1 MTFGQR
7 LLSVTLC
14 IALIIGVVFAGTFIE
29 PTYVLDQE
37 EDETQLDLAE
47 TAFFAKDTLEMW
59 YTDDALTDYLTNM
72 AVAYYEDTGIQVVP
86 RLKSAVE
93 YLETAYDSSVY
104 DNIEGVKP
112 PDLYILGTDKLE
124 KAYLEGLACEIK
136 DYNKHV
142 ASDFYS
148 KAGVDAVT
156 YHGKKVALPF
166 YFETSAMLYN
176 KTYMDESGRA
186 FPQTLNDL
194 QDFADAYEAPEAIE
208 SVFKWDPSDIFY
220 NYYIAGNYLVVG
232 GDTGDD
238 KSLIDVNNA
247 DAVACLDAFK
257 SLNEFFYVDRKIT
270 NYESIMEDFMQGKMV
285 FTVATS
291 DCVATLEKAKQDGS
305 FAFEYGVTMLP
316 NISADYKTRSLS
328 QTESVVIN
336 GFSTKRDL
344 AEGFATYIT
353 FDNADK
359 LYEQSGKMAVKKG
372 LVYPL
377 PQMEAFYNE
386 YDASIGVP
394 KLLGAGNYWV
404 SLEIGFSKALDG
416 EDSQEILDE
425 LQAQLISQ
433 NQ

>member
-7 LLSVTLC
+7 LMSISVC
-14 IALIIGVVFAGTFIE
+14 IFFLIGVVLAGVYFE
-29 PTYVLDQE
+29 PNYAGVDDE
-37 EDETQLDLAE
+37 ESKEIDLTE

-59 YTDDALTDYLTNM
+59 YTDEALTDYLTNM
-72 AVAYYEDTGIQVVP
+72 AVSYYEETGIQVVP

-93 YLETAYDSSVY
+93 YLEMAYETSVR
-104 DNIEGVKP
+104 DDKDGIKP
-112 PDLYILGTDKLE
+112 PDLYVLGTDKLE

-136 DYNKHV
+136 DYDKHV
-142 ASDFYS
+142 ASDFFS

-156 YHGKKVALPF
+156 YHDKKVALPF

-194 QDFADAYEAPEAIE
+194 QDFADAYEAPETME

-238 KSLIDVNNA
+238 KTLIDVNNA

-257 SLNEFFYVDRKIT
+257 QLNEFFYMDRKIT
-270 NYESIMEDFMQGKMV
+270 SYESIMEDFIQGKMV

-291 DCVATLEKAKQDGS
+291 DCVATLEKAKQDGD
-305 FAFEYGVTMLP
+305 FEFEYGVTMLP

-328 QTESVVIN
+328 QTEAIVIN
-336 GFSTKRDL
+336 GFSAKRDI
-344 AEGFATYIT
+344 AEAFATYIT

-359 LYEQSGKMAVKKG
+359 LYEQSGKMATKKG
-372 LVYPL
+372 VTYPL